1 MRSTL
6 PARAALAALLLV
18 ATPLAACGDDDE
30 ASSDASS
37 TTTTTDAGT
46 DTTAGTTGS
55 GSTDS
60 STTSSAGG
68 SSASASSVPSGSGS
82 TTTTVGSPPEP
93 PATPIDYPS
102 GPDDGVSPDGS
113 GCSPPST
120 STLPEGTWFGVLTG
134 VDPAAV
140 TVSFDLACLF
150 TGDAA
155 NAAATEDGFSEI
167 PVPNDYWIRNA
178 NPLGYT
184 LPAVPD
190 VAVVTL
196 AGPGYSE
203 PAATQTGLDG
213 VDWHGTEP
221 GTFWRGWIVV
231 DDGWVTVVQQQFF
244 P

>member
-1 MRSTL
+1 
-6 PARAALAALLLV
+6 
-18 ATPLAACGDDDE
+18 
-30 ASSDASS
+30 
-37 TTTTTDAGT
+37 
-46 DTTAGTTGS
+46 
-55 GSTDS
+55 
-60 STTSSAGG
+60 
-68 SSASASSVPSGSGS
+68 
-82 TTTTVGSPPEP
+82 
-93 PATPIDYPS
+93 
-102 GPDDGVSPDGS
+102 
-113 GCSPPST
+113 
-120 STLPEGTWFGVLTG
+120 VLTG